1 MEFIPKGLMKIA
13 QRFSV
18 GIRSARGRV
27 PKGRLTIWTLIPLLA
42 GFAVPGH
49 AQPKAE
55 IRTPPVIDRVQ
66 AGKDG
71 RAIVSEMLAQRP
83 PQDLTNSGTLTIR
96 DAESKERSVPIRFD
110 LVRTASNTIGIYQTT
125 GPSGACKLTVT
136 HAPGEPN
143 QYELSSGGSA
153 APKNLSGNDTMTPF
167 AGSDF
172 WVADLGLEFLQWPD
186 QFLLR
191 KELRQSQSCDVI
203 ESINPH
209 PAPGAYARV
218 VSWLDIKAEG
228 TGMAPIV
235 HADAYDSAGTRM
247 KMFDPTEL
255 KKVNGQYVVTEMEM
269 RNRIAGTRT
278 LLRLNPAPVESAS
291 K

>member
-1 MEFIPKGLMKIA
+1 MLH
-13 QRFSV
+13 
-18 GIRSARGRV
+18 SASI
-27 PKGRLTIWTLIPLLA
+27 LTILLL
-42 GFAVPGH
+42 FAHVGL

-71 RAIVSEMLAQRP
+71 RAIVTEMLAQRP

-96 DAESKERSVPIRFD
+96 DSEGKEHSVPIRFD
-110 LVRTASNTIGIYQTT
+110 LVRTATNTIGIYQTLS
-125 GPSGACKLTVT
+125 PAAACKLTVT
-136 HAPGEPN
+136 HAPGQPN
-143 QYELSSGGSA
+143 QYELDAGSASGGSA
-153 APKNLSGNDTMTPF
+153 TPKNLSGNDTMAPF

-186 QFLLR
+186 QFLLK

-203 ESINPH
+203 ESVNPH

-235 HADAYDSAGTRM
+235 HADAYDASGKLM

-255 KKVNGQYVVTEMEM
+255 KKVNGQYLVTEMEM
-269 RNRIAGTRT
+269 RNRVAGTRT
-278 LLRLNPAPVESAS
+278 RLRLNPPPPEAAS